1 MLLRY
6 IPNESELIRVNLW
19 SKITVDIIISIIFDT
34 IFKIIINILS
44 IEKAHW
50 NFFIGLTFLSI
61 DISSCIDTTKA

>member
-6 IPNESELIRVNLW
+6 IPNESELIRMNLW

-44 IEKAHW
+44 IE
-50 NFFIGLTFLSI
+50 
-61 DISSCIDTTKA
+61 